1 VQSILNDKVS
11 RALSEMQTASGETT
25 LEVSFG
31 WKRVEDLS
39 QVLKTPIS
47 LASLCSACFG
57 TKPKLAMICFDG
69 CMQQKRMK
77 LTGQN
82 DTRDERRLQ
91 RLFVDQE
98 ALLSKN
104 EVCSLMMTI

>member
-1 VQSILNDKVS
+1 
-11 RALSEMQTASGETT
+11 
-25 LEVSFG
+25 
-31 WKRVEDLS
+31 
-39 QVLKTPIS
+39 
-47 LASLCSACFG
+47 
-57 TKPKLAMICFDG
+57 
-69 CMQQKRMK
+69 MQQKRMK

-91 RLFVDQE
+91 RLSVDQE